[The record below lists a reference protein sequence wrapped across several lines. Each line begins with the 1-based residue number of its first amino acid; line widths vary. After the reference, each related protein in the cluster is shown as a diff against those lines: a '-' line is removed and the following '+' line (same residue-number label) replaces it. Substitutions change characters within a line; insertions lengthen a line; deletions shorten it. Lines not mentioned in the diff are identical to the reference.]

1 MSNTIRLTS
10 DGDLSFNQ
18 VGRLNWIVD
27 ENEKKLQSIN
37 LRLKTLKE
45 DLFYEDEYGHPIL
58 KGKVDKLT
66 LNDYFKDTL
75 LDDTDIEGIEIINYR
90 KVASE
95 TNTGIYEVELE
106 IYLLSGETIEF
117 MTEV

>member
-1 MSNTIRLTS
+1 MSNTIRLTE

-27 ENEKKLQSIN
+27 ENEKKVQSIS

-45 DLFYEDEYGHPIL
+45 ELFYEEGYGHPTI

-66 LNDYFKDTL
+66 LNDYFKDAL
-75 LDDTDIEGIEIINYR
+75 LDDTDIESIEIINFK
-90 KVASE
+90 KVKSE
-95 TNTGIYEVELE
+95 TNTGIYEVDIE
-106 IYLLSGETIEF
+106 IYLVSGEIIEF